1 MKMQFYA
8 ISGLNAADG
17 NQEFLVKAEA
27 TYQVEF
33 CLFFGFSS

>member
-8 ISGLNAADG
+8 ISGLNAAE
-17 NQEFLVKAEA
+17 EFLVKAEA

-33 CLFFGFSS
+33 CLCFGFSS